1 MEKLSD
7 YISKKVISLQSGELV
22 GYVLNAMFD
31 SNVKNILSFV
41 IADDESE
48 KLFTLDYENIKSHS
62 GECIMIEG
70 DFLSLYLD
78 EETFNPI
85 GKIVYDA
92 GGLNLGRVID
102 VILQGRQVK
111 RIVTDK
117 CEFFQRFVRLSSK
130 DYIIYGSNIKNDRK
144 NKKRTIFKNEDKNLP
159 NAYIQNINASDSQIN
174 LQQNNEKFNVNS
186 VSTKPYRILAN
197 QNSIIGRTMQA
208 DLYGYNNEIIAKKY
222 DIINQ
227 NIINRAKKH
236 NKLNFLLYYSK

>member
-31 SNVKNILSFV
+31 ESVKTLTSFV
-41 IADDESE
+41 ISDDENE
-48 KLFTLDYENIKSHS
+48 KLFTLDYENIKSCS
-62 GECIMIEG
+62 EDCIMIEG

-78 EETFNPI
+78 EETFNPV
-85 GKIVYDA
+85 GKIVYDV

-111 RIVTDK
+111 RLVTDK
-117 CEFFQRFVRLSSK
+117 CEFFQRFVRKSGK
-130 DYIIYGSNIKNDRK
+130 NFIIYGQKPKNKTKNIKKSVFEIKD
-144 NKKRTIFKNEDKNLP
+144 KKLP
-159 NAYIQNINASDSQIN
+159 NAYIQDINNIGFQGDKPNDKI
-174 LQQNNEKFNVNS
+174 FYTNVS
-186 VSTKPYRILAN
+186 STKPYRILAN

-236 NKLNFLLYYSK
+236 NKLNFLFYYSK

>member
-31 SNVKNILSFV
+31 ESVKTLTSFV
-41 IADDESE
+41 ISDDENE
-48 KLFTLDYENIKSHS
+48 KLFTLDYENIKSCS
-62 GECIMIEG
+62 EDCIMIEG

-78 EETFNPI
+78 EETFNPV
-85 GKIVYDA
+85 GKIVYDVN
-92 GGLNLGRVID
+92 GLNLGRVID
-102 VILQGRQVK
+102 VILQGRQV
-111 RIVTDK
+111 RRLVTDK
-117 CEFFQRFVRLSSK
+117 CEFFQRFVRKS
-130 DYIIYGSNIKNDRK
+130 YKNFINYKQK
-144 NKKRTIFKNEDKNLP
+144 NKKKTKNIKKSVFEIKDKNLP
-159 NAYIQNINASDSQIN
+159 NAYIQDINNIGSQGDKPNDKI
-174 LQQNNEKFNVNS
+174 FYTNVS
-186 VSTKPYRILAN
+186 STKPYRILAN